1 MEYPIPANVRDPVAG
16 NSDHGMEAAQTL
28 LTMKGNRR
36 ILVVDDEPAIRRLA
50 ARMLKLMGMDVVE
63 AGDGHE
69 ALKCLEHPG
78 NQVDAIL
85 TDFRLPDIQGTDLAV
100 WMREKIP
107 GIPIIYFTGSSPQEI
122 PTEELAREDT
132 HFLGKPFTKESLHVV
147 LNNVFA
153 VC

>member
-1 MEYPIPANVRDPVAG
+1 M
-16 NSDHGMEAAQTL
+16 
-28 LTMKGNRR
+28 
-36 ILVVDDEPAIRRLA
+36 DDEPAIRRLA
-50 ARMLKLMGMDVVE
+50 SRMLKLMGMEVVE

-69 ALKCLEHPG
+69 ALKCLEHSG

-85 TDFRLPDIQGTDLAV
+85 TDFRLPDIQGSDLAI

-132 HFLGKPFTKESLHVV
+132 HFLGKPFTKESLNVV